1 MNNKF
6 LFFIV
11 LFSCYA
17 NAQMSMNEMK
27 AILKMDL
34 DKFETYA
41 LNRGYGFSN
50 IKDDENTYG
59 ITYTKGNE
67 SATKFITLYE
77 KYFDEYKCLTYQT
90 EIKSEYLLIKKQLI
104 ESGFKLFSE
113 KNFEGS
119 IVKKYKNKTH
129 TVTLINGLNRG
140 NDTYEISIYNS
151 K

>member
-1 MNNKF
+1 MINKF

-11 LFSCYA
+11 LFSYYA
-17 NAQMSMNEMK
+17 NAQMSINEMK

-41 LNRGYGFSN
+41 LNKGYGFSN

-59 ITYTKGNE
+59 YTYIKVTE

-77 KYFDEYKCLTYQT
+77 KYFDEHKCLIYQT

-104 ESGFKLFSE
+104 ESGFKLFFE
-113 KNFEGS
+113 KNFKGS
-119 IVKKYKNKTH
+119 IVKKYTNNTH
-129 TVTLINGLNRG
+129 VVTLVNGLNRG
-140 NDTYEISIYNS
+140 YDTYEISIS
-151 K
+151 KSK

>member
-1 MNNKF
+1 MSNKF

-17 NAQMSMNEMK
+17 NAQMSINEMK
-27 AILKMDL
+27 SILKMDL

-41 LNRGYGFSN
+41 LNKGYGFSN
-50 IKDDENTYG
+50 IKDDEDTYG
-59 ITYTKGNE
+59 ITYVKGTA
-67 SATKFITLYE
+67 SATKYITLYE
-77 KYFDEYKCLTYQT
+77 KYFYKDKCVTYQT

-113 KNFEGS
+113 QNIEGS
-119 IVKKYKNKTH
+119 IVKKYKNNTH
-129 TVTLINGLNRG
+129 EVTLINGLNRG
-140 NDTYEISIYNS
+140 YDTYEITIVKS